1 MAPLCSGVDQGFG
14 AVWPYLHCLSLGLI
28 ATVLRSQFTF
38 RTKLILT
45 GQLVAPE
52 VAWVG
57 SPLRGDLAR
66 SARSADPALDWPC

>member
-14 AVWPYLHCLSLGLI
+14 AVWPYLHRLYLGLI

-45 GQLVAPE
+45 ALLVA
-52 VAWVG
+52 
-57 SPLRGDLAR
+57 L
-66 SARSADPALDWPC
+66 